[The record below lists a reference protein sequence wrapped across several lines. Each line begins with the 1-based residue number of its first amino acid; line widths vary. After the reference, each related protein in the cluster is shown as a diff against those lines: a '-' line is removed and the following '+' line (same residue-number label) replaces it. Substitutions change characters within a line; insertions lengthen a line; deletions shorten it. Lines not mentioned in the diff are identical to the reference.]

1 MSVDTVLSGK
11 SGWLYLHASS
21 SLKEISKVVAPKNKY
36 EGQTPNKSSFIEQF
50 YAVYSAEILQYR
62 VFKGHKNGLVS
73 VFSVLAK
80 IQKFIILHCPN
91 FAQNFLSNSC
101 WRNLQPLSIGG
112 QSLKKL
118 LYPGFLQQWK

>member
-1 MSVDTVLSGK
+1 MDTVLSGE

-36 EGQTPNKSSFIEQF
+36 GGQTPNKSSFIEQF
-50 YAVYSAEILQYR
+50 YAQFIQLRFYNT

-73 VFSVLAK
+73 VFSMLAK

-118 LYPGFLQQWK
+118 FYPGFLQQWK